1 MDLFRLLF
9 SFGNKDMAT
18 CSRGVLS
25 GTPFALTLALK
36 TSALTHFQQ
45 LVQPTS
51 VDQVQCVINFSTE
64 TDQH

>member
-1 MDLFRLLF
+1 
-9 SFGNKDMAT
+9 MAT
-18 CSRGVLS
+18 RSRGVLS